1 MRRPGARILA
11 VAVLCAIVV
20 GGIVAYAAMQRRA
33 VQARTAA
40 APPVAQV
47 GLDEVRQG
55 PHLVFRST
63 APGAE
68 YGLVAAVP
76 IDAPDGPRAFTDVAC
91 DRVDATPD
99 AASCLRTLRGV
110 VTRYE
115 ARLLDADW
123 QTVQTWP
130 LPGLP
135 SRTRLSDDG
144 TLLATTSFVTGHS
157 YASVGFST
165 ETVVHKADG
174 STFGNLEEFALTV
187 GGEPFT
193 ALDRNIWGVT
203 FVDDDVFYAT
213 AASQSASATWL
224 VRGSLSART
233 LDALRENVECPS
245 LSPDGTRVAFKRDVG
260 DGATPY
266 WAIAVLDLA
275 TGAETVLAEERDVDD
290 QVAWLDDDTLLYGMP
305 REDDIGVTDVWAIP
319 ARPDAA
325 ARVLIPQAWSP
336 AVVRDG

>member
-1 MRRPGARILA
+1 MRRPGARVVA
-11 VAVLCAIVV
+11 VAVLCLVV
-20 GGIVAYAAMQRRA
+20 AGGAVAHLAAQRRTA
-33 VQARTAA
+33 QARVAA
-40 APPVAQV
+40 APPVAV
-47 GLDEVRQG
+47 TSLDEVRRG
-55 PHLVFRST
+55 PHVVFRST
-63 APGAE
+63 APGPE

-76 IDAPDGPRAFTDVAC
+76 VEAPDGPRAFTDVAC
-91 DRVDATPD
+91 DRVDATAA
-99 AASCLRTLRGV
+99 AASCLRTVRGV

-115 ARLLDADW
+115 ARLLDTDW

-135 SRTRLSDDG
+135 SRTRLSDDAA
-144 TLLATTSFVTGHS
+144 LLSSTSFVTGHS

-165 ETVVHKADG
+165 ETVVHRADG
-174 STFGNLEEFALTV
+174 SSFGNLEEFALTV

-203 FVDDDVFYAT
+203 FIDDDAFYAT
-213 AASQSASATWL
+213 AASQSAGATWL

-233 LDALRENVECPS
+233 LEALRENVECPS

-290 QVAWLDDDTLLYGMP
+290 QVEWLDDDTLLYGMP
-305 REDDIGVTDVWAIP
+305 REDDMGVTDVWAIP

>member
-1 MRRPGARILA
+1 MRRPGAR
-11 VAVLCAIVV
+11 VAIIAALGVV
-20 GGIVAYAAMQRRA
+20 VAGGVVTHIAMQRGA
-33 VQARTAA
+33 AQARTAA
-40 APPVAQV
+40 APAVAQAD
-47 GLDEVRQG
+47 LAQVRQG
-55 PHLVFRST
+55 PHIVFRST
-63 APGAE
+63 APGDE

-76 IDAPDGPRAFTDVAC
+76 LDAPDGPRAFTDVAC
-91 DRVDATPD
+91 DRVDATSD

-115 ARLLDADW
+115 ARLLDAEW

-135 SRTRLSDDG
+135 SRTRLSADA
-144 TLLATTSFVTGHS
+144 TLLSSTSFVTGHS

-165 ETVVHKADG
+165 ETVVHRADG
-174 STFGNLEEFALTV
+174 SSFGNLEEFALTV

-203 FVDDDVFYAT
+203 FVDDDAFYAT
-213 AASQSASATWL
+213 AASASAGATWL

-233 LDALRENVECPS
+233 LEALRENVECPS

-260 DGATPY
+260 EGGTPY

-275 TGAETVLAEERDVDD
+275 TDAETVLAEERDVDD
-290 QVAWLDDDTLLYGMP
+290 QVEWLDDDTLLYGMP
-305 REDDIGVTDVWAIP
+305 RDDDVGVTDVWAIP

-336 AVVRDG
+336 AVVQDG